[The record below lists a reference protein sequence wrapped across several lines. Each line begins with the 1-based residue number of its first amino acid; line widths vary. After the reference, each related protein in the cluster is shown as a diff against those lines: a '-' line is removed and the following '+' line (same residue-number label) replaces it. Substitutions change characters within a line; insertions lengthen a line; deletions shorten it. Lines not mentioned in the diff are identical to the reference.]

1 MNFLSKELIYQM
13 SSQKLTGLLYEKA
26 MTEIE
31 LAIDAIHDQQWIDA
45 NIHLQKVND
54 VIERLGAGLNYE
66 AGVIAHQLD
75 TLYNYM
81 ANEVIKGNV
90 NKDVT
95 ILKDVHTI
103 LQQLAAAW
111 NEASQAG
118 GTDAE
123 RNLLKKTS
131 AYEQNIQI
139 LQE

>member
-95 ILKDVHTI
+95 ILKGVHTI